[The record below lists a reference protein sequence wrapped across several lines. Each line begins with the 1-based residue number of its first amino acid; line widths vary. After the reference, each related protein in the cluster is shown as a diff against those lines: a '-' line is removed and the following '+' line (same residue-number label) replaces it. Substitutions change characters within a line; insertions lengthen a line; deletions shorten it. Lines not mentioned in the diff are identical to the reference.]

1 MAVYRRNRDRI
12 YVMGVSTMKTEYTM
26 LLHTIERKHG
36 LNTFVTAKEGYEWA
50 AVNQIE
56 KAGYIDRVNKHTR
69 WVTPRGQ
76 QYLAK
81 VRAHF
86 AQ

>member
-1 MAVYRRNRDRI
+1 
-12 YVMGVSTMKTEYTM
+12 MKTEYTM

-36 LNTFVTAKEGYEWA
+36 LNPFVLAKEGYAYSKLVQMEK
-50 AVNQIE
+50 VGYIE
-56 KAGYIDRVNKHTR
+56 KLNKYT
-69 WVTPRGQ
+69 WWITPRGQ

-86 AQ
+86 LT

>member
-1 MAVYRRNRDRI
+1 
-12 YVMGVSTMKTEYTM
+12 MKTEYTM
-26 LLHTIERKHG
+26 LLHDIERKHG
-36 LNTFVTAKEGYEWA
+36 LNPFVTAKEGYEWS

-56 KAGYIDRVNKHTR
+56 KSGYIDRVNKHTR

-76 QYLAK
+76 RYLEQ

-86 AQ
+86 RT

>member
-1 MAVYRRNRDRI
+1 
-12 YVMGVSTMKTEYTM
+12 MKTEYTM

-36 LNTFVTAKEGYEWA
+36 LNPFVLAKEGYA
-50 AVNQIE
+50 YSKVSQMQ
-56 KAGYIDRVNKHTR
+56 KAGYIEQFNKHSW

-76 QYLAK
+76 RYLEQ

-86 AQ
+86 RT